1 MHPGKYGKM
10 NYSRLLESTYK
21 GKKVLLTGH
30 TGFKGT
36 WMLTWLHQLGAIVK
50 GYALAPEEGND
61 FYTRIGGDNLCDS
74 VIADIRDINKI
85 RSVVIDF
92 QPDFVF
98 HLAAQPLVIRSYE
111 EPVYTFDVNIM
122 GTANLLEAIRSLD
135 KSCTVVVVTTDKVYE
150 NRESGQAYKEDD
162 KLGGYD
168 PYSAS
173 KAGAEI
179 VVSSYRNSFFNTSK
193 FDVHKKSLASARAG
207 NVIGGGDWSQ
217 NRIIPDI
224 IRGIEAGEDIVVR
237 NPASVRPWQ
246 FVLEPVGGYL
256 LLGARLNNEPFTF
269 ADAWNFGPFKD
280 DVMNVKQ
287 VVEQAVSIYG
297 RGRFIMPPLTDQPH
311 EAGLLNLD
319 IDKSISIL
327 GWTPKLRTTDA
338 IEYTIDWYKNAT
350 PDYYAYTVKQVLKY
364 TEK

>member
-1 MHPGKYGKM
+1 MPPGKYGNM
-10 NYSRLLESTYK
+10 NYSQLLDSTYK

-36 WMLTWLHQLGAIVK
+36 WMLTWLHQLGAIVQ
-50 GYALAPEEGND
+50 GYALAPEAGND

-74 VIADIRDINKI
+74 VIADIRDLEKI
-85 RSVVIDF
+85 KAVVNDF
-92 QPDFVF
+92 RPDFVF

-111 EPVYTFDVNIM
+111 EPLYTFDVNIM
-122 GTANLLEAIRSLD
+122 GTANLLEAIRFLD
-135 KSCTVVVVTTDKVYE
+135 KRCTVVVVTTDKVYE
-150 NRESGQAYKEDD
+150 NRETGQSYKEDD

-179 VVSSYRNSFFNTSK
+179 VVSSYRNSFFNNSS
-193 FDVHKKSLASARAG
+193 FDQHKKSLASARAG
-207 NVIGGGDWSQ
+207 NVIGGGDWSP

-224 IRGIEAGEDIVVR
+224 IKGIEAGEDIVVR
-237 NPASVRPWQ
+237 NPSSVRPWQ

-256 LLGARLNNEPFTF
+256 LLGARLNSEPHMF

-280 DVMNVKQ
+280 DVMNVQQ
-287 VVEQAVSIYG
+287 VVEQAVNIYG
-297 RGRFIMPPLTDQPH
+297 KGRFVMPSLAGKPH

-319 IDKSISIL
+319 IEKSMSIL
-327 GWTPKLRTTDA
+327 GWAPKLRTTDA
-338 IEYTIDWYKNAT
+338 IEYTIDWYKNAS